1 MKLYLTPKNIG
12 LISRLLQL
20 QLPELFRT
28 LTQASRS
35 LLLLKGSET
44 KKGNHLPGVHTKLD
58 VNRFRW
64 KFILINYDSK
74 RLRWTKKSLTSVQGI
89 NPLQTWAKNFQLP
102 SRQPTSSVFVGK
114 VSAMLE
120 VVLRKNNDKP
130 LKQFLSSHDRE
141 VILLIFTAAQWN
153 LADFFLTF
161 KDKSLVHWYLA
172 KRKS

>member
-58 VNRFRW
+58 LNRFHW
-64 KFILINYDSK
+64 KFILINYESK
-74 RLRWTKKSLTSVQGI
+74 RLRWTKKPLTSV
-89 NPLQTWAKNFQLP
+89 
-102 SRQPTSSVFVGK
+102 
-114 VSAMLE
+114 
-120 VVLRKNNDKP
+120 
-130 LKQFLSSHDRE
+130 
-141 VILLIFTAAQWN
+141 
-153 LADFFLTF
+153 
-161 KDKSLVHWYLA
+161 
-172 KRKS
+172 